1 MISIPVVKLQRY
13 ESVPVCLTEDDVRAN
28 IEMEEEE
35 ILEEK
40 IPKVRSKKSDIL
52 SILSKLKFNPM
63 SYSNITE
70 VSGELNDLLFD
81 DVFSGNSDGTNSG
94 VKTSQEK
101 AKRDLRVKWEGVLQ
115 ELEENEPEKNFGLG
129 STRPCKRK
137 SRASWQTWLG
147 GTQRTI

>member
-40 IPKVRSKKSDIL
+40 IPKVRSKKSEVL

-70 VSGELNDLLFD
+70 VSGELNDL
-81 DVFSGNSDGTNSG
+81 
-94 VKTSQEK
+94 
-101 AKRDLRVKWEGVLQ
+101 
-115 ELEENEPEKNFGLG
+115 
-129 STRPCKRK
+129 
-137 SRASWQTWLG
+137 
-147 GTQRTI
+147 